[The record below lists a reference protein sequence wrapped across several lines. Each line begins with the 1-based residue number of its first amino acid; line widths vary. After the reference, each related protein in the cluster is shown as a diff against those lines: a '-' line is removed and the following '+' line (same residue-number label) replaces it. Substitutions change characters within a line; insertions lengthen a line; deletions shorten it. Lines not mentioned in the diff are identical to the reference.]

1 MLRLQAMT
9 STTEDQSLM
18 QALAVL
24 LKHEN
29 RRSVLIDDE
38 VDFSFTNE
46 RWKRTVLVKTDEG
59 ERINRQHFEVCV
71 FSALAAEIKSGDI
84 SSTVVTRSFG
94 VCGRH
99 YLILF

>member
-1 MLRLQAMT
+1 MLRLQTMT

-29 RRSVLIDDE
+29 RKSILIDDE

-46 RWKRTVLVKTDEG
+46 RWKRTVLVKTDDG
-59 ERINRQHFEVCV
+59 KRHTANTSKCASFQHW
-71 FSALAAEIKSGDI
+71 LLK
-84 SSTVVTRSFG
+84 
-94 VCGRH
+94 
-99 YLILF
+99 

>member
-1 MLRLQAMT
+1 MLRLQTMT

-29 RRSVLIDDE
+29 RKSLLIDDE

-46 RWKRTVLVKTDEG
+46 RWKRTVLVKTDDGEG
-59 ERINRQHFEVCV
+59 HTANTLKC
-71 FSALAAEIKSGDI
+71 A
-84 SSTVVTRSFG
+84 SFP
-94 VCGRH
+94 H
-99 YLILF
+99 WLLK